1 MRVIQFRQFDGNRH
15 HLMSYS
21 TRFNFKNEVSFRFDS
36 SSLKNE
42 DFVLNSRAHQ
52 LMQYTGVND
61 QNGKPIFEGDI
72 VQINPAGAPSFKDV
86 VRFNHGSFIP
96 VAAYPSKNMLV
107 VGNVFRNKNKRKGP
121 EKVLEMKSHK
131 RREFIIKNLYT
142 GLFIATGTFSVTQ
155 VGEQE
160 ATRFESYEEA
170 ASARETL
177 PGVLDKYEVVQV
189 A

>member
-36 SSLKNE
+36 SSPKHE
-42 DFVLNSRAHQ
+42 DFVLNSRTHQ

-61 QNGKPIFEGDI
+61 QNGKPIFEGDV

-96 VAAYPSKNMLV
+96 EIGRAHV
-107 VGNVFRNKNKRKGP
+107 
-121 EKVLEMKSHK
+121 
-131 RREFIIKNLYT
+131 
-142 GLFIATGTFSVTQ
+142 
-155 VGEQE
+155 
-160 ATRFESYEEA
+160 
-170 ASARETL
+170 
-177 PGVLDKYEVVQV
+177 
-189 A
+189 